1 MTETVHL
8 WWSIR
13 DPLAVTTVA
22 ECWDCQIT
30 QLPPTPDNIGPIA
43 STLPAVT
50 AALAGVTAATGAVIG
65 AVNATLPAVQA
76 SLTGLHVAPAPPPKV
91 GGGNL
96 RRRFYEATKT
106 SGPISER

>member
-1 MTETVHL
+1 MTEIVRL
-8 WWSIR
+8 WWATSADVDG
-13 DPLAVTTVA
+13 DPVA
-22 ECWDCQIT
+22 ECWDCWIT

-50 AALAGVTAATGAVIG
+50 AALAGVTATSGAVVG